1 MLTELMVGLLVLLG
15 LLLAGMHVAT
25 AMFSI
30 GVMAAWFFFGSTMF
44 NPFGTMMWGTL
55 NNFIL
60 IAMPLYILM
69 GEILVRGGLA
79 EKMYFSLSDW
89 VHRFPGRLLHTNIAT
104 SCLFASISG
113 SSIATAATIGTV
125 AFPTFRSRGYEDKWV
140 LGSVAAGATL
150 GILIPPSVN
159 MIIYG
164 AMTDTSVGKLFMA
177 GFVPGFA
184 LAGLFMAVIA
194 IAALFRPQIAGAREP
209 VPPLMDRIR
218 NLKGLIPAV
227 IVIGIVMG
235 SIYTG
240 WATPTE
246 AAAVGVVASLA
257 LAAIKGSLSV
267 SMLKESVLSA
277 VNVTAMTVLILV
289 AAFYLNFILGL
300 IGVPEL
306 LSNVVSGTG
315 MQPWQIIFILV
326 IVYLILGCFIDT
338 MTMMIATIPIVS
350 PIITNAGFDPVWA
363 GIFIVIMCEIGLI
376 TPPVGMNLYVVQGV
390 RGRGS
395 ILDVMKGVVPF
406 LVCMLALV
414 VLMTIWPEMIMWL
427 PNLVFG

>member
-1 MLTELMVGLLVLLG
+1 MLGELLIGLLIMVGLLI
-15 LLLAGMHVAT
+15 AGMHVAT

-30 GVMAAWFFFGSTMF
+30 AALAAWFYFGSTMF
-44 NPFGTMMWGTL
+44 NPFGTMLWGTL

-79 EKMYFSLSDW
+79 EKMYLALSDW
-89 VHRFPGRLLHTNIAT
+89 VHRLPGRLLHTNIAT

-125 AFPTFRSRGYEDKWV
+125 AFPTFRSRGYDDKWV
-140 LGSVAAGATL
+140 LGSVAGGATL

-159 MIIYG
+159 MIIFG

-177 GFVPGFA
+177 GFVPGFT
-184 LAGLFMAVIA
+184 L
-194 IAALFRPQIAGAREP
+194 AALFMLVIAGATMFWPEITGRKED
-209 VPPLMDRIR
+209 VPPLADRLR
-218 NLKGLIPAV
+218 NLKELVPAV
-227 IVIGIVMG
+227 AVIFVVMG

-246 AAAVGVVASLA
+246 AAAVGVVMSLILVAAKGRLTMA
-257 LAAIKGSLSV
+257 LLRDSA
-267 SMLKESVLSA
+267 LSA
-277 VNVTAMTVLILV
+277 VNVTAMTLLILV

-306 LSNVVSGTG
+306 ISSAVSGTG
-315 MQPWQIIFILV
+315 MSPWQIIFVLV
-326 IVYLILGCFIDT
+326 VLYLILGCFLDT
-338 MTMMIATIPIVS
+338 MTMMIATIPIVFPVITHAGYD
-350 PIITNAGFDPVWA
+350 PIWA
-363 GIFIVIMCEIGLI
+363 GIFIVVMCEIGLI

-395 ILDVMKGVVPF
+395 IADVMKGIVPF
-406 LVCMLALV
+406 LFCMLALV
-414 VLMTIWPEMIMWL
+414 VLITIWPEIVMWL
-427 PNLVFG
+427 PNAVFG